1 MSILGNLLWL
11 VLGGFLLGAAYMFLG
26 LVYCVTILGI
36 PFGYQ
41 LIKIGLF
48 AMLPFGREPDTTDAT
63 MGCVNVG
70 FNILWILFGGIE
82 LALAH
87 LFLGVVFCITV
98 IGIPFGMQH
107 FKLMKLALFPFGQGF
122 K

>member
-1 MSILGNLLWL
+1 MSLLGNIIWL
-11 VLGGFLLGAAYMFLG
+11 VLGGFILGVAYMIVGALFCLT
-26 LVYCVTILGI
+26 VVGI

-41 LIKIGLF
+41 LIKIGML
-48 AMLPFGREPDTTDAT
+48 AMLPFGQEPQFPPMS
-63 MGCVNVG
+63 MGCLSLV
-70 FNILWILFGGIE
+70 FNIIWILIAGIE

-87 LFLGVVFCITV
+87 LVLGVLFCITI

-107 FKLMKLALFPFGQGF
+107 FKLAKLAIMPFSQDL

>member
-1 MSILGNLLWL
+1 MSVLGNLLWL
-11 VLGGFLLGAAYMFLG
+11 ILGGFVLGLLYLLLGLI
-26 LVYCVTILGI
+26 YCLTIIGI

-48 AMLPFGREPDTTDAT
+48 AMLPFGREPDAFGAVS
-63 MGCVNVG
+63 GCMTVG

-87 LFLGVVFCITV
+87 LVLGVLFCITI

-107 FKLMKLALFPFGQGF
+107 FKLMKLALFPFGQGV